1 MLVQEYMIVNDAIKI
16 PTLMPLVSLHAKG
29 KRQNVCFVCMCVHIY
44 THTCIH
50 RCCLPKVLMSY
61 VDALKGQTSEF
72 GVREGLLVKE
82 APTNKMG
89 DIILKSTL
97 RFEAH

>member
-50 RCCLPKVLMSY
+50 RCCLAKVLMSY
-61 VDALKGQTSEF
+61 VDALKGQ
-72 GVREGLLVKE
+72 
-82 APTNKMG
+82 
-89 DIILKSTL
+89 KSKHQSL
-97 RFEAH
+97 E